1 MTNRLLT
8 TALLSLLSCP
18 LFALVEGELK
28 EKDLKPDGGEKFV
41 IKYALE
47 VPKTVAP
54 AGTTD
59 PTKQVGLFLCFHGH
73 GGQATHEAGNVVR
86 IMKGLKILDG
96 YIVLGAK
103 SQGEGWDEGADVEP
117 VTKLSEWAK
126 KTYPVNPRRVYTF
139 GMSSGGNM
147 SGVFGLARPE
157 IIAASVIYGSGVYKR
172 GLMAKNY
179 KLDLPDF
186 YMVMGLDDDDAH
198 KSGSRGT
205 YKAWKELGINVI
217 YREIEGLPHTSH
229 HPPTN
234 DETILWATRLRHKT
248 MALSKEET
256 ELLKPIAKTAK
267 KDGADQAAC
276 DTIALVGGFQAGS
289 VVKDLLDHKDAAVRV
304 RAAQICDRALMG
316 DDITAVLAK
325 KAKDPDAEVRKAVFA
340 SLGTAATHRFM
351 IAQDTLCF
359 VLGQKK
365 WDLGEKLLAVQGLTT
380 ATRFHIRGFYQD
392 PPLQTALV
400 KALDDDELDVRKA
413 AFAALK
419 PIQDSGYDPE
429 VERSKRKQSMAK
441 WEEWLAKITGKD
453 KDAAAKK

>member
-1 MTNRLLT
+1 VTTRSLAIGLLI
-8 TALLSLLSCP
+8 LLACP

-28 EKDLKPDGGEKFV
+28 EKDLKPDGDEKLV
-41 IKYALE
+41 IKYAIE
-47 VPKTVAP
+47 VPKDCPTAD
-54 AGTTD
+54 TTD
-59 PTKQVGLFLCFHGH
+59 PTKQLGLFLCFHGK
-73 GGQATHEAGNVVR
+73 GGQAINEASNVVR
-86 IMKGLKILDG
+86 IMKGLKILNG

-103 SQGEGWDEGADVEP
+103 SQGEGWEEEADVPP
-117 VTKLSEWAK
+117 VTKLAQWALK
-126 KTYPVNPRRVYTF
+126 KYPVNPRRVYTF
-139 GMSSGGNM
+139 GMSSGGNF

-157 IIAASVIYGSGVYKR
+157 IVAASVIYGSGVYKR
-172 GLMAKNY
+172 GLMAKNP

-186 YMVMGLDDDDAH
+186 YMVMGLDDDEPH
-198 KSGSRGT
+198 KNGSRNT
-205 YKAWKELGINVI
+205 YKSWKELGINVI
-217 YREIEGLPHTSH
+217 YREIEGLPHTSR

-256 ELLKPIAKTAK
+256 ELLKSIAKTAK
-267 KDGADQAAC
+267 KDGAGQAAC
-276 DTIALVGGFQAGS
+276 DTIALIGGFQAAT
-289 VVKDLLDHKDAAVRV
+289 VVKDLLEHKDPAVRL
-304 RAAQICDRALMG
+304 RAAQTCERALMG

-325 KAKDPDAEVRKAVFA
+325 KLKDVDAEVRKACFA

-365 WDLGEKLLAVQGLTT
+365 WDLNEKLLAVQGLTT

-392 PPLQTALV
+392 PPMQTALI

-413 AFAALK
+413 SFAALK

-429 VERSKRKQSMAK
+429 SERSMRKQALMK
-441 WEEWLAKITGKD
+441 WEEWLAKILGKD
-453 KDAAAKK
+453 KDTAAKK